1 MRKIYALVLLAATLL
16 VGTNAW
22 AVNVP
27 VAGEQGTRGEL
38 QTAIDGAATG
48 TTLTLQNDFNLDGPV
63 WLGTADYDGEYGAY
77 KSIILDLN
85 GHNISMTA
93 TTGNASYMFVLSH
106 GELLVRNSSA
116 TLSLIQLSGTTGA
129 DYGTQIFTVF
139 GSYRSTRWN
148 EAGNALETDSTKII
162 NTRNKGWFSH
172 LEIGQNV
179 KIVAGSGILG
189 TGISVDV
196 LFPSEGAYKK
206 IKDQGNTIN
215 YRSDIFEGNFGLA
228 QGVKVDI
235 YGDIEIAG
243 KGESGSH
250 KAYCVKVNGYT
261 DKPHSDRTIDP
272 AFTMDYATNYEKSA
286 HAGDTIDV
294 AFIHIHGTANLQS
307 DNKSSRS
314 TAVYSSGYSKMLIE
328 GHCEG
333 SIGVYASSGKVEIN
347 NAEIVSTSTSYTTPT
362 GDGGV
367 SGTGS
372 AVVVNSRDGYTGEI
386 EVTISGDSKVTASS
400 GYAIEEIVTTAADTT
415 KVESVTIEGGTIEGG
430 NQGAIIVSDKTA
442 SDKDAEVVIY
452 GGKVSGNTQV
462 GAEGDITDILPTNG
476 SETTAHVTEVT
487 DPVSGKTTIVVSEGA
502 PVPASEKD
510 KDIIAGDA
518 NTTVNWKH
526 LDATTTDMTQT
537 LLTDM
542 TLKELEINQNYN
554 QTLTLGD
561 VTDPANPVNVT
572 LTVDRMVLGYKAQ
585 IIVNPG
591 SKLIIKGAQGIVAP
605 KTSNIILRTSETAQ
619 AIFLF
624 HPNVT
629 SNRHPNATVQMI
641 STSYNNGASDFHNHR
656 FGIPMISGL
665 DNISS
670 STSNGTA
677 FFKFNYETDSWH
689 NIGYLNH
696 STLGDNVDLTQ
707 MSSPFEFFQLLCN
720 VPKGSTTTYTFTGSL
735 VGNDNPSRIVP
746 QNTWLG
752 ISNSY
757 MGDMSI
763 QQVINNLAGS
773 MSKTIWTYEQSGTS
787 DWSWHVGNYATLLFD
802 GITAIKP
809 MQAFLVLNK
818 STESLE
824 TATINYEQTV
834 WNPAMGIT
842 SAPARNISTASWTT
856 AKMVVSGENCLDDQV
871 ILVASSDFT
880 PAYDNGYDAE
890 KYMNPGINFYVSA
903 DEAMSV
909 LATDNL
915 ADTYLGFSCVNGG
928 IYTINFNN
936 VNGESFDLIDLEAN
950 QTVHMTEGAS
960 YQFAAND
967 NEQNDYRF
975 RIVPRQEMPTDI
987 ETVENGMIKADGV
1000 YTITGQYLGDLNIWN
1015 TLPAGLYIV
1024 NGEKKVK

>member
-1 MRKIYALVLLAATLL
+1 MRKIYSLVLMATMLL

-27 VAGEQGTRGEL
+27 VAGVQGTRGEL
-38 QTAIDGAATG
+38 QTAINDAATG

-63 WLGTADYDGEYGAY
+63 WLGTADYDGAY

-116 TLSLIQLSGTTGA
+116 TLSLIQLSGTTGTN
-129 DYGTQIFTVF
+129 YGTQIFTVF

-148 EAGNALETDSTKII
+148 EAGSALETDSTKII
-162 NTRNKGWFSH
+162 NTRNNGWFSH

-196 LFPSEGAYKK
+196 LFPSEGAYAK
-206 IKDQGNTIN
+206 IKGQGNTIN
-215 YRSDIFEGNFGLA
+215 YRSDIFDGNFGLA

-261 DKPHSDRTIDP
+261 DIPNPAERGIDP

-400 GYAIEEIVTTAADTT
+400 GYAIEEIVTTTADTT

-476 SETTAHVTEVT
+476 SDTTAHVTVVT

-537 LLTDM
+537 LLADM

-554 QTLTLGD
+554 QTLILGD

-572 LTVDRMVLGYKAQ
+572 LTVDHMVLGYKAQ

-591 SKLIIKGAQGIVAP
+591 SKLLVTGTQGMVAP
-605 KTSNIILRTSETAQ
+605 
-619 AIFLF
+619 
-624 HPNVT
+624 VT
-629 SNRHPNATVQMI
+629 SNLVLKATATSQATFVIAPEVTSNKQPNATVQLYTTCYKDGEN
-641 STSYNNGASDFHNHR
+641 SWKWQRFASPLTKTTTVTNDHDGSVGSNVKY
-656 FGIPMISGL
+656 I
-665 DNISS
+665 DDATEVWTNISAWS
-670 STSNGTA
+670 DLRPFTA
-677 FFKFNYETDSWH
+677 CAITN
-689 NIGYLNH
+689 
-696 STLGDNVDLTQ
+696 
-707 MSSPFEFFQLLCN
+707 QLSAGG
-720 VPKGSTTTYTFTGSL
+720 VTYTFPGKL
-735 VGNDNPSRIVP
+735 MGNVTDSIVRKACKW
-746 QNTWLG
+746 NYYG
-752 ISNSY
+752 NSY
-757 MGDMSI
+757 MAPMSVKALSNALPVQNVDPAIYYWDVTAQGYKSVTAQMIGDFS
-763 QQVINNLAGS
+763 
-773 MSKTIWTYEQSGTS
+773 
-787 DWSWHVGNYATLLFD
+787 F
-802 GITAIKP
+802 GI
-809 MQAFLVLNK
+809 L
-818 STESLE
+818 TE
-824 TATINYEQTV
+824 I
-834 WNPAMGIT
+834 PAMGFFVLKNTAQEAGALNIDYNNSIFRHAQGLAPVYNAPVRHT
-842 SAPARNISTASWTT
+842 SNSDRVCISVIAENGYSD
-856 AKMVVSGENCLDDQV
+856 VVYLLG
-871 ILVASSDFT
+871 SDNFT
-880 PAYDNGYDAE
+880 PEYEAGADVEKLMNNGLNLYVAGD
-890 KYMNPGINFYVSA
+890 INLSA
-903 DEAMSV
+903 
-909 LATDNL
+909 LYTDNL
-915 ADTYLGFSCVNGG
+915 LGATLTLQSNEA
-928 IYTINFNN
+928 INYSMTFNN
-936 VNGESFDLIDLEAN
+936 VYGEYALRDN
-950 QTVHMTEGAS
+950 MTGRTIAIVEGATYNFS
-960 YQFAAND
+960 AQP
-967 NEQNDYRF
+967 NETIEGRF
-975 RIVPRQEMPTDI
+975 QIVGRQEMPTAV
-987 ETVENGMIKADGV
+987 ETVEEMVNTPKAI
-1000 YTITGQYLGDLNIWN
+1000 YTVMGQYVGETTDWN
-1015 TLPAGLYIV
+1015 NLPAGVYV
-1024 NGEKKVK
+1024 VDGVKVIK